1 MVWSFDGF
9 SAGYAPGMPIGPQ
22 PHGRRGT
29 VDEPYSPLNL
39 RLILA
44 AFGFV
49 VCTALSILLFAMG
62 WKLPG
67 WLLAAWAV
75 VAVIDMVVVQRRR
88 RARKR
93 AESGQDHSLFE

>member
-1 MVWSFDGF
+1 
-9 SAGYAPGMPIGPQ
+9 MPIGPQ

-49 VCTALSILLFAMG
+49 VCTVLSVLLFMTG

-75 VAVIDMVVVQRRR
+75 VAVIDMVVVQMRR

-93 AESGQDHSLFE
+93 AEGGRDHSLFE